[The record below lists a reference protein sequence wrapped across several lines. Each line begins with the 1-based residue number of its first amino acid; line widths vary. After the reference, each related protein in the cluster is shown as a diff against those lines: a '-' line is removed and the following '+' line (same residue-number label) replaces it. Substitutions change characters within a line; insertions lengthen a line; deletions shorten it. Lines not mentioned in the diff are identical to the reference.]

1 MDKKKLKEELPD
13 DFDPL
18 EQEDD
23 DDDREIDILD
33 ELTPEQL
40 VRLQESIKQADEG
53 KTIPHERVMAL
64 MRALV
69 ERGSRQNL

>member
-18 EQEDD
+18 EEDD
-23 DDDREIDILD
+23 DDDDKEFDILD

-40 VRLQESIKQADEG
+40 ARLQESIKQLEEG
-53 KTIPHERVMAL
+53 NTIPHERVMAL

-69 ERGSRQNL
+69 ERRSRQNL

>member
-1 MDKKKLKEELPD
+1 MDKKKLKEELPG

-18 EQEDD
+18 EQEEDN
-23 DDDREIDILD
+23 DDREFDILD

-40 VRLQESIKQADEG
+40 ARLQESIKQVDEG

-64 MRALV
+64 MSALV
-69 ERGSRQNL
+69 ERRSRQNL